1 MTVICYIKLA
11 LFLNIGNILALLRDL
26 GKSHIARALF
36 IKLDSI
42 GARILML
49 DIRMNSYGDIIP
61 AYIVARLRLV
71 IILVISGIDD
81 GWKFAAS
88 GI

>member
-1 MTVICYIKLA
+1 MG
-11 LFLNIGNILALLRDL
+11 FILALLRDL
-26 GKSHIARALF
+26 GKSPVARDLF

-49 DIRMNSYGDIIP
+49 DL
-61 AYIVARLRLV
+61 AIVVRILSLPTPLLGLRLV

-81 GWKFAAS
+81 GWIFSHS